1 MIKPIL
7 YFGLVFV
14 VVISF
19 VSLSYAQTQTSLEKG
34 IFISVQSELRNSD
47 GQLITF
53 LESSKFTDLNLPALY
68 DFLDFE
74 ASLGNDP
81 VVTIDG
87 KNYQVIQ
94 RTRTLTFDSDNV
106 IGSTNLSDNLDG
118 AEILLARFAHDGL
131 PVVSG
136 DTIQSTW
143 TFVRLV

>member
-1 MIKPIL
+1 MKYL
-7 YFGLVFV
+7 LVLLFV
-14 VVISF
+14 VAISF
-19 VSLSYAQTQTSLEKG
+19 TSLSYAQTQTSLEEG
-34 IFISVQSELRNSD
+34 IFISVQSELRNSN

-53 LESSKFTDLNLPALY
+53 LESSKFTDLNLASLY

-74 ASLGNDP
+74 VSLGNDP
-81 VVTIDG
+81 VVTIDN
-87 KNYQVIQ
+87 KKYQVIQ

-106 IGSTNLSDNLDG
+106 IGSTNLLDNLDG
-118 AEILLARFAHDGL
+118 KEIPLARFAHDGL

>member
-1 MIKPIL
+1 MKSIL
-7 YFGLVFV
+7 VLVLFAV
-14 VVISF
+14 AISF
-19 VSLSYAQTQTSLEKG
+19 TSFSYAQTQTSLEKG

-53 LESSKFTDLNLPALY
+53 LESSKFTNLNLPSLN

-94 RTRTLTFDSDNV
+94 RTRTITFDSDNV

-131 PVVSG
+131 PVVFG
-136 DTIQSTW
+136 DSLKSTW

>member
-1 MIKPIL
+1 MKSFL
-7 YFGLVFV
+7 ALVLLIA
-14 VVISF
+14 ISF
-19 VSLSYAQTQTSLEKG
+19 SSFSYAQTQTSLETG

-53 LESSKFTDLNLPALY
+53 LESSKFTHLNLSPLY

-81 VVTIDG
+81 IITIDG

-94 RTRTLTFDSDNV
+94 RTRIITFDSDSV

-118 AEILLARFAHDGL
+118 AEILLARFIHDGFS
-131 PVVSG
+131 VVPG
-136 DTIQSTW
+136 DSLKSTW

>member
-1 MIKPIL
+1 MKSIL
-7 YFGLVFV
+7 VLVLFAV
-14 VVISF
+14 AISF
-19 VSLSYAQTQTSLEKG
+19 ASFSYAQTQTSLEKG

-47 GQLITF
+47 DQLITF
-53 LESSKFTDLNLPALY
+53 LESSKFTDLNLPSLY

-94 RTRTLTFDSDNV
+94 RTRTITFDSDDV

-118 AEILLARFAHDGL
+118 VEILLARFAHDGL

-136 DTIQSTW
+136 DTVKSTW